1 MKNLVVFA
9 MLAAVLTGC
18 SSKKQEGPKT
28 DQGTR
33 VKTTAVRSVQDDSN
47 LRYSGTV
54 EASQVI
60 PLSFKTVGTV
70 DKIYVE
76 VGDAV
81 RKGQLLASLDDSDLQ
96 NIYSTMLAKYN
107 QAEDAYNRLRQVYE
121 EGSLP
126 EIKWEEMKSNYEQ
139 AKSALDL
146 AKNNLDKCKMLS
158 PVDGIVGR
166 RNIEPG
172 QSSISLAQAPI
183 ELVKIETV
191 LVKISVPENE
201 INKIS
206 NGQKAGIT
214 VAALDGKFY
223 EGTITNIS
231 PVAEMMSRTYTARIK
246 VNNTGHDLKPGM
258 VCDVSVNMSAGGS
271 MLIVPLK
278 SVSKDSDGNTYV
290 FVVASDYKTVKKQ
303 IITVGRYYDSGIEVT
318 GGLAEG
324 QVIVY
329 AGSEKLSDNSKII
342 LENEKK

>member
-1 MKNLVVFA
+1 MKKLVVLA
-9 MLAAVLTGC
+9 MLTAVLTGC
-18 SSKKQEGPKT
+18 GSEKQEGPKAEK
-28 DQGTR
+28 GTR
-33 VKTTAVRSVQDDSN
+33 VKTTVVRSVQDDLR

-76 VGDAV
+76 VGDV
-81 RKGQLLASLDDSDLQ
+81 VTKGQLLASLDDSDLQ
-96 NIYSTMLAKYN
+96 NICSTMQAKYN
-107 QAEDAYNRLRQVYE
+107 QAEDAYNRLKQVHD

-146 AKNNLDKCKMLS
+146 AKNNLDKCRMIS

-206 NGQKAGIT
+206 DGQKAGIT
-214 VAALDGKFY
+214 VAALDGQTY

-231 PVAEMMSRTYTARIK
+231 PMAEMMSRTYTAKIT
-246 VNNTGHDLKPGM
+246 VTNTGRDLKPGM
-258 VCDVSVNMSAGGS
+258 VCDVSLNMPSGGS
-271 MLIVPLK
+271 RLIVPNK
-278 SVSKDSDGNTYV
+278 SVSKDSAGNTYV
-290 FVVASDYKTVKKQ
+290 FIVASDNNTVKKQ
-303 IITVGRYYDSGIEVT
+303 IITIGRYFGSGIEVT

-324 QVIVY
+324 QVIVS
-329 AGSEKLSDNSKII
+329 AGGEKLSDNSKII
-342 LENEKK
+342 L